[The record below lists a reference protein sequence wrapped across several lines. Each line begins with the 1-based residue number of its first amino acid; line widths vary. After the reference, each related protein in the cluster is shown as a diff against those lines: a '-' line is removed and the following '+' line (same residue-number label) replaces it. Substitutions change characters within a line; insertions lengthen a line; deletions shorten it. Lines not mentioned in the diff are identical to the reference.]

1 MESSSPEEDKNIE
14 ENIIN
19 AIKDGIIRDFKN
31 LFKHEEENYYK
42 PVRIGHFWSSG
53 YIKYES
59 KSD

>member
-53 YIKYES
+53 
-59 KSD
+59 